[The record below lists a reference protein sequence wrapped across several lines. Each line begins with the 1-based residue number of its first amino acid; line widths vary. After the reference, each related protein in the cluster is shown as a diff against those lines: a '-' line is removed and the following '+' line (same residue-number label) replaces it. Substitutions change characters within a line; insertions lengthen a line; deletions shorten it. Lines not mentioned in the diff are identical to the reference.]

1 MCYIHELK
9 SKRTD
14 TDWEDVMCWARICV
28 LAFSERMSSGTNDQ
42 GVAEY
47 VVRIA
52 FEQHQL
58 CKTIDCI
65 SHRRREKSIVKE
77 MSRHHGSAMKE

>member
-52 FEQHQL
+52 FQQPSHQDMHFRAML
-58 CKTIDCI
+58 LA
-65 SHRRREKSIVKE
+65 IV
-77 MSRHHGSAMKE
+77 